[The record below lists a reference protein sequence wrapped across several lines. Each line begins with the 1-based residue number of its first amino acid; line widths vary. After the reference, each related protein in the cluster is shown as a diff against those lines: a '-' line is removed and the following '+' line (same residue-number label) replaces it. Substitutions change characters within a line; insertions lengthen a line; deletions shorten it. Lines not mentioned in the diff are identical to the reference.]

1 VKAAV
6 AEPPAELAQRLA
18 QLPESKRELLAL
30 RLRGAPAASAPADPL
45 VALQPGGTR
54 APTFWV
60 HPISG
65 SAAPY
70 LGLARALEPE
80 RPVFAF
86 QAPALRGGELLTQ
99 VEQMASAYLARLRET
114 TGSPYLLGGWSFGG
128 LVAFEMA
135 CRLQDDGADV
145 PFLAVLDTP
154 HPDAEEPVADGAEL
168 AAYFGK
174 DLAFMLGGGAP
185 VTVEELRSRPADEWM
200 SHLAQRLAAAG
211 VAEVP
216 QGELEARWRVF
227 STNIAAD
234 AAYVPAGRFR
244 GELVLVQALDHL
256 DPGIAAGWEAF
267 VDGDVRVV
275 GVRGD
280 HYSLLRP
287 PDVEELARRLA
298 ERLEAAARP
307 SPPARPPRVR
317 R

>member
-1 VKAAV
+1 M
-6 AEPPAELAQRLA
+6 AETSVPRPEVELAQRLA

-45 VALQPGGTR
+45 VALQPDGTR

-80 RPVFAF
+80 WPVFAF
-86 QAPALRGGELLTQ
+86 QAPALQGGELLTQ

-114 TGSPYLLGGWSFGG
+114 TGSPYLLGGWSSGG

-135 CRLQDDGADV
+135 CRLQDEGADV
-145 PFLAVLDTP
+145 PFLALLDTAYP
-154 HPDAEEPVADGAEL
+154 GGEEPFADEAEI
-168 AAYFGK
+168 AAFFGS
-174 DLAFMLGGGAP
+174 DLAVMLGGGAP
-185 VTVEELRSRPADEWM
+185 VTAEELRSRPADEWM
-200 SHLAQRLAAAG
+200 SLLAQRLAAAG
-211 VAEVP
+211 VTEVP

-227 STNIAAD
+227 SANIAAD
-234 AAYVPAGRFR
+234 TAYVPAGRFR

-256 DPGIAAGWEAF
+256 DPRFAAGWEAF
-267 VDGDVRVV
+267 VDGGVRVV

-280 HYSLLRP
+280 HYSILRP
-287 PDVEELARRLA
+287 PGVEELARRLA
-298 ERLEAAARP
+298 ERLEAAAP
-307 SPPARPPRVR
+307 VAAAAPETR